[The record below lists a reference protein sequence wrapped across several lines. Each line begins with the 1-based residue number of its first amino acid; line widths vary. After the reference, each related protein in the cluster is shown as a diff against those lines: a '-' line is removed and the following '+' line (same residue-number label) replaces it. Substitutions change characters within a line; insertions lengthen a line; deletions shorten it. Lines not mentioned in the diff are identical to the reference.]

1 MKKLMMKTLI
11 LSLLSSLAGA
21 GDNETFDDSLMK
33 TQEFLKNSTER
44 SKAISESK
52 DAQKADEQVKKLAPD
67 NESYEEYYKL
77 ASEIMNNY
85 KAEKSEEGMKMSVDD
100 AKRNPADFYN
110 NLTPEQKKKI
120 KALSE
125 KLNPGAQ
132 SNP

>member
-1 MKKLMMKTLI
+1 MMMTLVFG
-11 LSLLSSLAGA
+11 LFLGTARA
-21 GDNETFDDSLMK
+21 GDQDNFDASL
-33 TQEFLKNSTER
+33 TQTQQLLKNKNER
-44 SKAISESK
+44 SQAISESK
-52 DAQKADEQVKKLAPD
+52 NAQKADEQVKKLAPD
-67 NESYEEYYKL
+67 GESYEEYYKL

-85 KAEKSEEGMKMSVDD
+85 KEEKSEEGMKKSIDE

>member
-1 MKKLMMKTLI
+1 MMMTLVFG
-11 LSLLSSLAGA
+11 LLLGTARA
-21 GDNETFDDSLMK
+21 GDQDNFDASL
-33 TQEFLKNSTER
+33 TQTQQLLKNKNER
-44 SKAISESK
+44 SQAISESK
-52 DAQKADEQVKKLAPD
+52 NAQKADEQVKKLAPD
-67 NESYEEYYKL
+67 GESYEEYYKL

-85 KAEKSEEGMKMSVDD
+85 KEEKNEEGMKKSIDE